1 MQDNTLLTSLTEMK
15 NDWHYSK
22 LLSKKQY
29 FCSQQPVKERQHV
42 QNAILCS
49 TGACQQTPCQR

>member
-1 MQDNTLLTSLTEMK
+1 MQDITLLTSLTEMK
-15 NDWHYSK
+15 IVRQYSG
-22 LLSKKQY
+22 LLIKKQY

-49 TGACQQTPCQR
+49 AGISQQTPCES